1 MQFVILNH
9 DKADSIDLR
18 MSTRDVHLDYLRA
31 LGNDLLVAGPTLDDE
46 GKSPIGSV
54 VIIEAENLEAAKA
67 FAAGDPYAQAGLFES
82 STVIP
87 WRKTFPEA

>member
-1 MQFVILNH
+1 MHFVIVNH
-9 DKADSIDLR
+9 DKADSADLR
-18 MSTRDVHLDYLRA
+18 MTTREAHLDYLRA
-31 LGNDLLVAGPTLDDE
+31 LGDDLLVAGPTLGDD

-54 VIIEAENLEAAKA
+54 VIIEAESLEAAKA

-87 WRKTFPEA
+87 WRKTFPES